1 MRLFAPHFARPA
13 LLQNAVRHTLG
24 CRKIVSPPA
33 QPFACAPRRP
43 YCAPSTIHAIDDD
56 MGKDDK
62 SKNFTLKVPKG
73 TRDCTLYLTIHA
85 VAMYARRPVLP
96 R

>member
-33 QPFACAPRRP
+33 QPYACALRRP
-43 YCAPSTIHAIDDD
+43 YCAPSTIPTIDDD

-73 TRDCTLYLTIHA
+73 TRDCMLDPAIHA
-85 VAMYARRPVLP
+85 VAMCAPTSSP

>member
-1 MRLFAPHFARPA
+1 
-13 LLQNAVRHTLG
+13 
-24 CRKIVSPPA
+24 
-33 QPFACAPRRP
+33 
-43 YCAPSTIHAIDDD
+43 

-73 TRDCTLYLTIHA
+73 TRDCMLDPAIHA
-85 VAMYARRPVLP
+85 VAMCAPTSSP